1 MNKKYSLEK
10 IYILYADDLYQYLFS
25 MCKNINLAEDIMQ
38 ETFYR
43 AYFFLDNYQEEA
55 IKPWLF
61 KVAYHTFID
70 QIRKDKRLVL
80 FDHNLLS
87 SKEILNHIKSAEDE
101 YLNQEAKEIWI
112 TAVNALPFKKRQAL
126 LLKSYYQFSYLEIA
140 DILGLTLAQVKIT
153 IYRARKE
160 IQHLTGGMHHGL

>member
-1 MNKKYSLEK
+1 MDKKHSLEE

-43 AYFFLDNYQEEA
+43 AYFFLDSYKDEA

-70 QIRKDKRLVL
+70 
-80 FDHNLLS
+80 
-87 SKEILNHIKSAEDE
+87 
-101 YLNQEAKEIWI
+101 
-112 TAVNALPFKKRQAL
+112 
-126 LLKSYYQFSYLEIA
+126 
-140 DILGLTLAQVKIT
+140 
-153 IYRARKE
+153 
-160 IQHLTGGMHHGL
+160 